1 MLHVELFYSHI
12 GWSPQEVGKMKEI
25 VQKAGLHTEKLMVN
39 EVGDCLSYSVL
50 QLTVFQNK
58 PLNFKIV

>member
-1 MLHVELFYSHI
+1 
-12 GWSPQEVGKMKEI
+12 MKEI

-58 PLNFKIV
+58 HLNFKIV